1 LFLNRRRAMRR
12 SGKRVVGERA
22 TVNVTVRVRVR
33 AGE

>member
-1 LFLNRRRAMRR
+1 MRR

-33 AGE
+33 VRAGE